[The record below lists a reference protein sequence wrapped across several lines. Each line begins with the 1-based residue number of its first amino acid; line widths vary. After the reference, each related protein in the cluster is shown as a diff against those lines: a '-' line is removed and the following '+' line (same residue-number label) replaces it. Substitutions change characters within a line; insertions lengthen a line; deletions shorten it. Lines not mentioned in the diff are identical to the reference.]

1 MDRRPAQQLVGTNIS
16 QDKTSNMNTALY
28 GKWRYTISNSWLP
41 AANRP
46 YLLGSRSI
54 KGKGIMRTYVLRMGD
69 YLGACKAFAKLQ
81 DHVDSASGMNQA
93 QGGTDSSLD
102 GLVTAGLVDIDG
114 DTGDGALQGLDV
126 ESGIKDGAGGASVAQ
141 YSELVAG
148 PGDHHLPSAR
158 VPRLRTRDKLFDSCK
173 LVELVHDASEGID
186 IANELDA
193 SEGIDIANGLDASEG
208 IDIANGMLS
217 AADVAIP
224 MDRAEL
230 SSVELSSTTSPGGF
244 SGSYTAFGED
254 LEDAGALSYLAR
266 YINMPSE
273 DIHTLRRSRATLG
286 TLERLTGD
294 ELRMLGFN
302 NPMGAI
308 ALLRA
313 ASALGTL
320 RQFKAVAKTSGRE
333 IR

>member
-1 MDRRPAQQLVGTNIS
+1 M
-16 QDKTSNMNTALY
+16 
-28 GKWRYTISNSWLP
+28 
-41 AANRP
+41 
-46 YLLGSRSI
+46 LGSRSI

-81 DHVDSASGMNQA
+81 DHVVQDHVDSASGINQA

-102 GLVTAGLVDIDG
+102 GLVTAGLVDIDS

-141 YSELVAG
+141 HSELVAG

-186 IANELDA
+186 IANELDASEGINIANGLDA

-254 LEDAGALSYLAR
+254 LVDAGALSYLAR